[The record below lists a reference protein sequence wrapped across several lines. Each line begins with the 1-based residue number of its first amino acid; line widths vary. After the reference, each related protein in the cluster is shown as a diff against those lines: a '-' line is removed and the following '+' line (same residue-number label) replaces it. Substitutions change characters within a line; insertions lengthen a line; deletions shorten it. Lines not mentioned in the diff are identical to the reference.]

1 MVTIVNVDMSE
12 DAAVEAEIRNDIK
25 DLIDRVA
32 RIETVQTALK
42 EDLRATMSRVDDM
55 ASELDNRASP
65 NR

>member
-12 DAAVEAEIRNDIK
+12 DAAVEAETRNDIK